1 LEKHQEGFAQAF
13 EKLRVTGEGLLDK
26 APEEFV
32 PAGLRTDVKETGPL
46 YHGTKVN
53 LKVGDLIE
61 PGFNTNYNE
70 EIKANFVY
78 LTALKDVAILA
89 AEMASGEGKG
99 RVYIV
104 EPMGSID
111 DDPNVTDKKFPGNP
125 TRSYRTREPL
135 RVTGEITDW
144 EGHSPEALKKMRERM
159 EMAKQQGINAINE

>member
-1 LEKHQEGFAQAF
+1 MEKYQEGFDQAF
-13 EKLRVTGEGLLDK
+13 EKLRATGEGLLDK
-26 APEEFV
+26 TTEEFV
-32 PAGLRTDVKETGPL
+32 AVGLRTDVKETGPL

-61 PGFNTNYNE
+61 AGFNTNYNNKV
-70 EIKANFVY
+70 KANFVY
-78 LTALKDVAILA
+78 ITALKDVAVLA
-89 AEMASGEGKG
+89 AEMAAGEGKG

-135 RVTGEITDW
+135 RVIGEITDW
-144 EGHSPEALKKMRERM
+144 EGHSPDALKNIRERM
-159 EMAKQQGINAINE
+159 EMAKQQGIDAINE